1 MPAGSADWAGRGRD
15 ASDEPVGSQGPAFA
29 TPSVYCPFL
38 PTISPHAASVQ
49 RLAVHWATR
58 HGFLPDAR
66 TRAAFASAK
75 FALLMART
83 YPEASEA
90 DLALAT
96 AWLTVTFRL
105 DDTLETVLG
114 HEPERLRKVASAIV
128 AYLRGEPV
136 DLTYAKLGPIGGALG
151 DVWRRTR
158 ALTGPAWRE
167 RFIAHVAEYLD
178 GNVWEATNRLTGHRP
193 DPEEYR
199 RMRRHSAA
207 TGMFFDLIEPLRHVE
222 LPAEV
227 FADPDFIELRSHADN
242 AVAWFN
248 DLVSWPKEQ
257 AAGDRHNLVLVL
269 REARKLST
277 VDALYTAVAEHDAAV
292 HAFLEARE
300 RVLTGPHRDVDGL
313 AGVVADLGHWIRGN
327 IDWSQESGRYGGES

>member
-1 MPAGSADWAGRGRD
+1 
-15 ASDEPVGSQGPAFA
+15 V
-29 TPSVYCPFL
+29 TPSVFCPFL
-38 PTISPHAASVQ
+38 PTISPHAAAVQ
-49 RLAVHWATR
+49 RVAVHWATR

-75 FALLMART
+75 FARLMART
-83 YPEASEA
+83 YPAASEA

-105 DDTLETVLG
+105 DDTLETALG
-114 HEPERLRKVASAIV
+114 RDPDRLRGVATAIV
-128 AYLRGEPV
+128 WYLRGEAV
-136 DLTYAKLGPIGGALG
+136 DLPYAEIGPICGALG

-158 ALTGPAWRE
+158 ALTGPAWQA
-167 RFIAHVAEYLD
+167 RFIGHVAEYLA

-193 DPEEYR
+193 GAVEYR

-227 FADPDFIELRSHADN
+227 LADADFADLRGHADN

-269 REARKLST
+269 REAHNLST
-277 VDALYTAVAEHDAAV
+277 EDAVYTAVAEHDAAV
-292 HAFLEARE
+292 HAFLDARE
-300 RVLTGPHRDVDGL
+300 RVLAGPHRDVAGL
-313 AGVVADLGHWIRGN
+313 DGVVADLGHWIRGN
-327 IDWSQESGRYGGES
+327 IDWSQESGRYGGGAG